1 MAESKP
7 HFYLPALHDNENGW
21 GPANVIPAQFRDI
34 PYAPYSKGDKLG
46 RVADWTNPEGQK
58 QDNRE
63 NMGRQ
68 GRTGFNRF
76 NRDQQQSYGASF
88 ASTFAYTHT
97 EDESSFSVVDN
108 RSATVKKMAQ
118 KAASGN
124 TGGVRARPQ
133 NKQQQQQQQQQ
144 GYRTVNSRPTGGK
157 QQMQHGRKRYGQ
169 RDYDKPQRVRNASV
183 NIGADWNLLD
193 EIEFSRLSKLSFG
206 IPEAE
211 DISTYGS
218 INYYN
223 KAFDRVNTRNEKPL
237 QHIDR
242 VKYDTTTSEDPV
254 IQQFINDDKATVYAT
269 DAVLSLLMCATRTV
283 YPWDIVVKKEN
294 GKVILDKRPG
304 GVFDFV
310 TVNENTM
317 DPPAENDK
325 DTINSWSALCNEA
338 TYINQ
343 NFARQVLESSTA
355 IKFDNANPFAS
366 ADTNTKLASCG
377 YRYRQF
383 NLANTPPAPSNS
395 HHHSNAA
402 AQDEPA
408 IPPINMIVRTEVDAA
423 VKMGNKD
430 TLVTIRA
437 LNEFDPNA
445 QGAGGALSWKKSLDS
460 QRGAVV
466 ATEMRNN
473 AAKLARWAVQ
483 ALLAGAEQLKLGYV
497 ARASPKDNSRH
508 VVLGTQAYKPRDFA
522 AQMNLSLTNGW
533 GIVKAVVD
541 MCLQLPDGRY
551 VMMKDPNRPI
561 LRIYAVPGEDDLDAD
576 YEEDA
581 ENDQDD
587 ATTEN

>member
-1 MAESKP
+1 MSENKSA
-7 HFYLPALHDNENGW
+7 FILPPIHDSEHGW
-21 GPANVIPAQFRDI
+21 GPANVIPSQFRDI

-46 RVADWTNPEGQK
+46 RVADWTNPDGQK

-63 NMGRQ
+63 NTGRQ

-76 NRDQQQSYGASF
+76 NRDQHQSYGASF
-88 ASTFAYTHT
+88 ASAFAYTHT

-108 RSATVKKMAQ
+108 RSATVKKMAL
-118 KAASGN
+118 KAAGGN
-124 TGGVRARPQ
+124 TRARPQ
-133 NKQQQQQQQQQ
+133 NKQQQQLQQQQQQQQQ
-144 GYRTVNSRPTGGK
+144 GYRTVASRPTGGK
-157 QQMQHGRKRYGQ
+157 QQTQQARKRYGH

-193 EIEFSRLSKLSFG
+193 EIEFSRLSKLTFG

-211 DISTYGS
+211 DIATFGS

-223 KAFDRVNTRNEKPL
+223 KSYDRVNTRNEKAL

-254 IQQFINDDKATVYAT
+254 IQQFINEDKATVYAT

-294 GKVILDKRPG
+294 DKVILDKRPG

-343 NFARQVLESSTA
+343 NFARQVLEPSTA
-355 IKFDNANPFAS
+355 VTFDKANPFAT
-366 ADTNTKLASCG
+366 ADTTNKLASCG

-383 NLANTPPAPSNS
+383 NLASTN
-395 HHHSNAA
+395 
-402 AQDEPA
+402 QDESVE
-408 IPPINMIVRTEVDAA
+408 PINMIVRTEVDAA
-423 VKMGNKD
+423 VKTGNKN

-483 ALLAGAEQLKLGYV
+483 ALLAGAEQLKLGYI
-497 ARASPKDNSRH
+497 ARATPKDNSRH
-508 VVLGTQAYKPRDFA
+508 VILGTQAYKPRDFA

-561 LRIYAVPGEDDLDAD
+561 LRIYAVPGEDDLDAEYD
-576 YEEDA
+576 DEEGT
-581 ENDQDD
+581 EQDD
-587 ATTEN
+587 TTIDN

>member
-1 MAESKP
+1 MTDSKP
-7 HFYLPALHDNENGW
+7 HFYLPTLHDSENGW
-21 GPANVIPAQFRDI
+21 GPANVIPSQFRDI

-46 RVADWTNPEGQK
+46 RVADWTNPDGQK

-63 NMGRQ
+63 NTGRQ
-68 GRTGFNRF
+68 GRAGFNRF
-76 NRDQQQSYGASF
+76 NRDQHQSYGASF
-88 ASTFAYTHT
+88 ASAFAYTHT
-97 EDESSFSVVDN
+97 EDELSFSVVDN

-118 KAASGN
+118 KAAGGN
-124 TGGVRARPQ
+124 TGAGGARTRPQ
-133 NKQQQQQQQQQ
+133 NKQQQQQQQQ

-157 QQMQHGRKRYGQ
+157 QQMQQGRKRYGY

-193 EIEFSRLSKLSFG
+193 EIEFSRLSKLTFG

-211 DISTYGS
+211 DIASYGS

-254 IQQFINDDKATVYAT
+254 IQQFISEDKATVYAT

-325 DTINSWSALCNEA
+325 DTLNSWSALCNEA

-343 NFARQVLESSTA
+343 NFARQVLESASAATN
-355 IKFDNANPFAS
+355 FDKPNPFAS
-366 ADTNTKLASCG
+366 ADTSSKLASCG

-383 NLANTPPAPSNS
+383 NLASAREE
-395 HHHSNAA
+395 NA
-402 AQDEPA
+402 E
-408 IPPINMIVRTEVDAA
+408 PINMIVRTEVDAA
-423 VKMGNKD
+423 VKVGNKD

-497 ARASPKDNSRH
+497 ARATPKDNSRH

-522 AQMNLSLTNGW
+522 AQMNLSLNNGW

-541 MCLQLPDGRY
+541 MCLQLSDGRY

-561 LRIYAVPGEDDLDAD
+561 LRIYAVPGEDDLDNED
-576 YEEDA
+576 YEQDDNA
-581 ENDQDD
+581 TENDQ
-587 ATTEN
+587 AEN